1 MNYKFLIVTS
11 LFITSCSNIEVSN
24 NEINKPLVVDENIK
38 FINFLNE
45 EWDKTL
51 NKNPLFA
58 SYVGDKRSNN
68 KINSNSIE
76 QYLDEYQSNIE
87 SLKNLKEINIL
98 KLTED
103 NVLNY
108 KLYEFDI
115 TREIEEANFPTY
127 FLRINQRGGI
137 QSFYETGNR
146 LVRLINLSHIFK
158 IFFPFLRPF

>member
-51 NKNPLFA
+51 DKNPLFA

-76 QYLDEYQSNIE
+76 QYLDEYQSNIC
-87 SLKNLKEINIL
+87 L
-98 KLTED
+98 
-103 NVLNY
+103 
-108 KLYEFDI
+108 LYTSPSPRD
-115 TREIEEANFPTY
+115 
-127 FLRINQRGGI
+127 
-137 QSFYETGNR
+137 
-146 LVRLINLSHIFK
+146 
-158 IFFPFLRPF
+158 